1 MKILLLIDANA
12 LIHRA
17 FHALP
22 PLTTKGG
29 KPIQAVYGVA
39 SILLKI
45 WREEKPEYAAA
56 LFDRPEPTLR
66 KQQFAEYKAQRPKA
80 PDELVSQIIEAH
92 HLFPKFGIKVFE
104 RPGFEADDLI
114 ASFAE
119 KFKNESDLKIVILTG
134 DKDAL
139 QLVHGDKIVVKSLK
153 KGIGET
159 VIYNESEIEKVFGL
173 KPLQLIDYKALSGD
187 PSDNIK
193 GIPGIGPKT
202 ATKLLAEFGSLENL
216 YANIEKTGSAREKLE
231 KFKNDAA
238 LARQLVILKKDV
250 PLEANRLEDLAVPA
264 DKYDLVEYFEEMG
277 FEALLKRLN
286 PEKSSEKPT
295 VKKRDSEPPDPNQKS
310 LF

>member
-1 MKILLLIDANA
+1 MKTLLLIDSNA

-29 KPIQAVYGVA
+29 KPIQAIYGVA

-45 WREEKPEYAAA
+45 WREEKPDYAAA

-80 PDELVSQIIEAH
+80 PDELISQIIEAH

-104 RPGFEADDLI
+104 KPGFEADDMI

-119 KFKNESDLKIVILTG
+119 QFKKEEGLKIVILTG

-139 QLVHGDKIVVKSLK
+139 QLVEGEKIVVKSLK

-159 VIYNESEIEKVFGL
+159 MIYDENTVKEIFGL
-173 KPLQLIDYKALSGD
+173 EPLQLIDYKALSGD

-193 GIPGIGPKT
+193 GVPGIGPKT
-202 ATKLLAEFGSLENL
+202 ATKLLSELGSLENI
-216 YANIEKTGSAREKLE
+216 YANLEKTGTAREKLE
-231 KFKNDAA
+231 KFKDDAV
-238 LARQLVILKKDV
+238 LAKKLVILRRDV
-250 PLEANRLEDLAVPA
+250 PLEIDKLEELIMPTDQ
-264 DKYDLVEYFEEMG
+264 YDLVEYFEEMG
-277 FEALLKRLN
+277 FEALLKRMN
-286 PEKSSEKPT
+286 PENPAEKT
-295 VKKRDSEPPDPNQKS
+295 AAKKRVSEPPDPNQKS